1 MAQSMDASAERTLRK
16 RFRLMVDNA
25 EDGIILVEGGQVVCI
40 NDRMSEILGYSAA
53 ELGRMGDLELAAPEE
68 RQRLEQMVREAQ
80 EQRLSLNEV
89 EYWAVRK
96 DGSRRYIRNR
106 YSRAPDGDGTFR
118 LVVATSDLTGQK
130 AAQQPLRQE
139 ERVPPPQTWTEQ
151 ERPSIPAETLY
162 DVSLAIASAESPTEI
177 LRAAV
182 EPAAQTG
189 AHVAVLMRVE
199 MDADG
204 QPELAEVVATAGE
217 TTALVG
223 SRFYVLDSSQA
234 ALLLSSPDHP
244 LLIAD
249 LAAPHPATN
258 EEVLRIMKSI
268 GACAFAVIPLRTGQ
282 RWQGVVTIAWP
293 EPHEFRPEEEQLY
306 NLIGAQLAARLQVQ
320 RLFRETEHRAVW
332 SQTAAQVSQAAAT
345 VLEPD
350 ELLQRVVT
358 LVHDRFDLY
367 YAGLFLVE
375 QGVKA
380 AGEPGSWAVLRA
392 GSGEAGRQMVAQGH
406 RLEIG
411 GASMI
416 GQCLATKQPRVAM
429 DVGKEAVRF
438 ANPLLEDT
446 RTELA
451 LPLISRGKAVG
462 ALSVQSTQPAAF
474 SDDDIAVLQTMADQL
489 AIAIDNANMLRQ
501 AQDRAERERRVR
513 DITERIHRG
522 TDSSTIMRTAL
533 GELSRM
539 LGASKAVIRLGT
551 QAQLAAGSGSP
562 MPSTTDGD

>member
-1 MAQSMDASAERTLRK
+1 MAHSMDATAERTLQK
-16 RFRLMVDNA
+16 RFRRIVESA
-25 EDGIILVEGGQVVCI
+25 EDGIILIEGDQVVCT
-40 NDRMSEILGYSAA
+40 NDRIGEILGYSAA
-53 ELGRMGDLELAAPEE
+53 EIGRMGDLELAAPEE
-68 RQRLEQMVREAQ
+68 RQRLQQMVREAR
-80 EQRLSLNEV
+80 EQGLSLNEV

-106 YSRAPDGDGTFR
+106 YSRVPDGDGTFR

-130 AAQQPLRQE
+130 VGQQALRQE
-139 ERVPPPQTWTEQ
+139 EQVPPPQAWADQ
-151 ERPSIPAETLY
+151 KRPSFTAEILY
-162 DVSLAIASAESPTEI
+162 DVSRAIASAESPAEI

-189 AHVAVLMRVE
+189 AHVAVLMKVDV
-199 MDADG
+199 DADN
-204 QPELAEVVATAGE
+204 QPELAEVLATAGE
-217 TTALVG
+217 TTAPVG
-223 SRFYVLDSSQA
+223 SRFYVLDSAQA
-234 ALLLSSPDHP
+234 ALLLSSPDRP

-249 LAAPHPATN
+249 LGAPHPTIN
-258 EEVLRIMKSI
+258 EEVLQIMQSI

-282 RWQGVVTIAWP
+282 HWQGVVTVAWP
-293 EPHEFRPEEEQLY
+293 EPHEFSPEEEQLY
-306 NLIGAQLAARLQVQ
+306 NLIGSQLAARLQVQ
-320 RLFRETEHRAVW
+320 RLHRETEHRAVW
-332 SQTAAQVSQAAAT
+332 SQTAAEVSQAAAS
-345 VLEPD
+345 VLDPD

-367 YAGLFLVE
+367 YAGLFLVDRH
-375 QGVKA
+375 VMDS
-380 AGEPGSWAVLRA
+380 GEPGSWAMLRA
-392 GSGEAGRQMVAQGH
+392 GSGEAGRQMVLQGH

-438 ANPLLEDT
+438 ANPFLEDT

-451 LPLISRGKAVG
+451 LPLISRGEAVG

-474 SDDDIAVLQTMADQL
+474 SEDDIAVLQTMADQL

-501 AQDRAERERRVR
+501 AQERAERERRVR

-522 TDSSTIMRTAL
+522 ADSGVIMRTAL
-533 GELSRM
+533 EELGRM

-551 QAQLAAGSGSP
+551 QAQLGAGSNSP
-562 MPSTTDGD
+562 LPSPADGD